1 MNTFKYKK
9 VPHHCSVVNVLDI
22 ACLAA
27 NKDFILQRME
37 CKSVNEKLKCVFS
50 NKIVYVACI
59 CSANHCWELYREEII
74 WSLWLMLETVIGL
87 LLNKFIALP
96 LTYITHTKNVLK
108 IYWGPRRTH
117 KWRMKQID
125 S

>member
-37 CKSVNEKLKCVFS
+37 CKSINEKIKWVF
-50 NKIVYVACI
+50 
-59 CSANHCWELYREEII
+59 
-74 WSLWLMLETVIGL
+74 
-87 LLNKFIALP
+87 
-96 LTYITHTKNVLK
+96 
-108 IYWGPRRTH
+108 
-117 KWRMKQID
+117 
-125 S
+125 